1 MTRTRGVPRGSAVL
15 TDVSHSSPAA
25 PPEQTEDGDLEF
37 IAPGPMAAACA
48 SLVSELATDSSGI
61 ALIYRALDTLVE
73 HFELNNAAVVIDE
86 PTLGRQ
92 VFSFGRQ
99 ALDDHEQ
106 LALARAPGL
115 YTDPPIGP
123 AQFDASMLTTLCAVS
138 LRLDLARDD
147 ASRETLTPFDDHPS
161 RLGRPLAAPATRPD
175 R

>member
-1 MTRTRGVPRGSAVL
+1 LAVL
-15 TDVSHSSPAA
+15 TAVGHS
-25 PPEQTEDGDLEF
+25 PPEQAEDGDLELT
-37 IAPGPMAAACA
+37 APRPMAARWAA
-48 SLVSELATDSSGI
+48 LASELATDTSGI

-99 ALDDHEQ
+99 ALDDREQ

-115 YTDPPIGP
+115 YTDPPLGP
-123 AQFDASMLTTLCAVS
+123 TQFDASMLTTLCAVS
-138 LRLDLARDD
+138 LRLDLVRDD
-147 ASRETLTPFDDHPS
+147 ASGETLAPFDDHPS
-161 RLGRPLAAPATRPD
+161 RLGRPLAAPATSPD